1 VQVSHSKL
9 TFSRPQ
15 SLLKVTKGIG
25 APNVR
30 IIRWDESK
38 LGTVIHKISKGL
50 RVQYPGYRITCKDY
64 TDLDG
69 RPQNPWP
76 GVSRIPESCIFFRDV
91 DTGDLSR
98 VTDQRLGYLNTLWK
112 TDEDRV
118 EYNKKELFPLNDVA
132 KTDKSVIILN
142 SQAGSIEGVFAILA
156 SPTAENNSES
166 IPPSGSEIDTVRPA
180 TKDSSP
186 DTSHLTSYLDT
197 LKIGTDGNNLKI
209 ISAPDPVSKEALE
222 LSDDGIAVETKM
234 HIMVTPLP
242 PLEAYMYS
250 TIEQLALVLRA
261 ESITDRHL
269 QLHAQLER
277 QCYIFGM
284 DLKDRMEK
292 DELFKTSLKELRD
305 RMKEMVRE
313 VVRVDEKFV
322 QSVEK
327 YYGVSFLE
335 MVWVNIRDYFFH
347 CYVGKRMKE
356 DQVWFVD

>member
-1 VQVSHSKL
+1 MVGGQ
-9 TFSRPQ
+9 
-15 SLLKVTKGIG
+15 
-25 APNVR
+25 NVR
-30 IIRWDESK
+30 LIRWDESK
-38 LGTVIHKISKGL
+38 LGTVIPKSNKGL
-50 RVQYPGYRITCKDY
+50 CVQYPGYRITCKDY
-64 TDLDG
+64 TDLDH

-76 GVSRIPESCIFFRDV
+76 GVDRIPESYIFFRDV

-98 VTDQRLGYLNTLWK
+98 VTDKRLAYLNTLWK

-142 SQAGSIEGVFAILA
+142 SQAGAMDGVFAILA
-156 SPTAENNSES
+156 SPTTENNSES
-166 IPPSGSEIDTVRPA
+166 IPPSGSEIETVRPA
-180 TKDSSP
+180 TKDSNP

-197 LKIGTDGNNLKI
+197 LKLGTDRNNLKI
-209 ISAPDPVSKEALE
+209 ISAPDPVPKEGPE
-222 LSDDGIAVETKM
+222 LSDDSIAVETKM
-234 HIMVTPLP
+234 HIMVNPLP
-242 PLEAYMYS
+242 PLETYLYS
-250 TIEQLALVLRA
+250 TIERLALVLRA

-277 QCYIFGM
+277 QCYIFDM
-284 DLKDRMEK
+284 DLKDRMQK

-313 VVRVDEKFV
+313 VVRVDDRFV

-335 MVWVNIRDYFFH
+335 TVWVNIRDYFFH

-356 DQVWFVD
+356 GQVWFVD